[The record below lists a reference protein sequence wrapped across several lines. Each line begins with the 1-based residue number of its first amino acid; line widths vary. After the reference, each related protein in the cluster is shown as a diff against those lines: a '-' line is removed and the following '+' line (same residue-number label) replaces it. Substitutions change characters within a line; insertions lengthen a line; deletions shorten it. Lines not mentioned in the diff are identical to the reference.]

1 MTDAN
6 SDFRLKNIELNVEK
20 IIDILNGKDGVITTI
35 MIQQEKIKELPSP
48 TSLKLYSFC
57 GGGVASLMAIIS
69 WALYSIFKGGDS

>member
-1 MTDAN
+1 M
-6 SDFRLKNIELNVEK
+6 SDDNFRLKNIELNVEK

-57 GGGVASLMAIIS
+57 GGCVASIIAIVS
-69 WALYSIFKGGDS
+69 WALYGIFKGGSS